1 MLYIKLPNY
10 KNLLNSLF
18 DFNLIRFLKVLH
30 MSQDSAITAIFAF
43 IIGYGLNIFFNLKY
57 DEETYVV
64 ITKIF
69 LHLIF
74 LTIVIYYSRK
84 LTKFIPFLLR
94 FTKSYK
100 PFHRSRD
107 GESLIGSAIALS
119 LMIMITQRNL
129 KDRLKIVINKINKF
143 LNVEH
148 VYHKDLLNDLNDDLD
163 GDFF

>member
-1 MLYIKLPNY
+1 M
-10 KNLLNSLF
+10 
-18 DFNLIRFLKVLH
+18 
-30 MSQDSAITAIFAF
+30 
-43 IIGYGLNIFFNLKY
+43 
-57 DEETYVV
+57 